1 MHFTTKNNQN
11 VNTIFT
17 SISSHN
23 LLISLYNSYN
33 HKKIR
38 HKVWEWYEFTR
49 LYIVFRVP
57 VGYPRVKIFTR
68 VLPVGKIL
76 YTYPYP
82 RVKFHT
88 HTLTRRVG
96 YSRVKLSSL
105 FLPWFWISW
114 PCSYLSPYS
123 YGAYSITSPLAVV
136 GQNSLVECHFLTPL
150 FNHQSG
156 GFINF
161 FKRKCVVR
169 QWSLESLIYAL
180 SYS

>member
-1 MHFTTKNNQN
+1 MIICFTTNNKQN
-11 VNTIFT
+11 VNNNFT

-23 LLISLYNSYN
+23 LTIRLFSSYN
-33 HKKIR
+33 HKKMR
-38 HKVWEWYEFTR
+38 HTIYEWYEITR
-49 LYIVFRVP
+49 LFFVFRVP
-57 VGYPRVKIFTR
+57 VGYPRVKNFTR
-68 VLPVGKIL
+68 VLLVGKIL

-96 YSRVKLSSL
+96 YPRVKLSSL

-123 YGAYSITSPLAVV
+123 YGAYSITLSLVV
-136 GQNSLVECHFLTPL
+136 EGQNDLVECHFLTPL

-156 GFINF
+156 GVI
-161 FKRKCVVR
+161 
-169 QWSLESLIYAL
+169 
-180 SYS
+180 